1 MTPTDVTESSDEH
14 DCLALPE
21 ITLAGDVEPDVLYKN
36 DDISPDV
43 VLLIDD
49 DPDVLTALRKEL
61 RKLNLTVLTS
71 LESREGV
78 TLAKRHKPGVV
89 ICDIK
94 MPELSGIDVMEA
106 INQVSPDTSRVVL
119 TGFSDLDTVIS
130 SINRGHVNRYLCK
143 PLDAEILRLTVS
155 ELVGIAR
162 LKFERIKT
170 ARELNNK
177 AIELEMLNDTL
188 EHCIGE
194 RVRELEQARLFLD
207 VSHREKRAQYLSAVK
222 VFSGL
227 TELRSPQ
234 LGAHS
239 KRVAELSRFIAIE
252 LNCDPDLVY
261 EIYIAGLL
269 HDVGK
274 IGLTD
279 EALFTP
285 VVNLTTESRAQLM
298 SHSIKGQMLFDGL
311 SDMEPI
317 SIMIRHHHE
326 RFDGDGYPD
335 GIFGEVIPLG
345 SRILAVAE
353 DFDELKLGW
362 LTPQKLS
369 EQEALSFIMK
379 SGDSRYD
386 PKVVAAFPTAL
397 EKLRAA
403 PRLEEK
409 LISGSELRVG
419 QTLSRDFVGPDGYL
433 WLSKEKLVSK
443 HLIDHIKEH
452 ENVMGKP
459 LKIYVYRLKR
469 TGKQT
474 TK

>member
-1 MTPTDVTESSDEH
+1 
-14 DCLALPE
+14 
-21 ITLAGDVEPDVLYKN
+21 
-36 DDISPDV
+36 
-43 VLLIDD
+43 
-49 DPDVLTALRKEL
+49 
-61 RKLNLTVLTS
+61 
-71 LESREGV
+71 
-78 TLAKRHKPGVV
+78 
-89 ICDIK
+89 
-94 MPELSGIDVMEA
+94 
-106 INQVSPDTSRVVL
+106 
-119 TGFSDLDTVIS
+119 
-130 SINRGHVNRYLCK
+130 
-143 PLDAEILRLTVS
+143 
-155 ELVGIAR
+155 
-162 LKFERIKT
+162 
-170 ARELNNK
+170 
-177 AIELEMLNDTL
+177 MLNDTL

-239 KRVAELSRFIAIE
+239 KRVAELARFIAIE

-261 EIYIAGLL
+261 EVYIAGLL

-279 EALFTP
+279 EALFTS
-285 VVNLTTESRAQLM
+285 VANLTTEFRAKLM

-317 SIMIRHHHE
+317 SVMIRHHHE

-386 PKVVAAFPTAL
+386 PKVVAVFPTAL

-409 LISGSELRVG
+409 LVSGSELRVG

-433 WLSKEKLVSK
+433 WLSKEKLVTK
-443 HLIDHIKEH
+443 HLIDHIKENEKQKGIH
-452 ENVMGKP
+452 VDFVNGYEDHCHCLISLGINQSVEKVMQLIKGESSYWINQNPDLFPNLKGKRFEWQSEFFA
-459 LKIYVYRLKR
+459 LSVSESILKR
-469 TGKQT
+469 VRNYIKNQEAHHCKKSFEDEYVQIRNVFKKEDTSD
-474 TK
+474 